1 MRGDF
6 FRDALNGPKEASL
19 YKPLVVLLAFAST
32 TNAAELPSRDAKPP
46 PTKAKRCEIAGQP
59 GLLAA
64 DGQTCI
70 RVSGYFSSQATVGN
84 LK

>member
-1 MRGDF
+1 MR
-6 FRDALNGPKEASL
+6 
-19 YKPLVVLLAFAST
+19 YMLAFACLAVSVST
-32 TNAAELPSRDAKPP
+32 AHAAELPSRDAKPP
-46 PTKAKRCEIAGQP
+46 PAKVKRCEIAGQP
-59 GLLAA
+59 GVLSA